1 MKDKLMVINKYKDLI
16 ERYSNYSLIYP
27 KKYYVLKD
35 KLESIL
41 FDFLKELYIV
51 NSISNKEVR
60 LSRKE
65 ELLGNIKYLNY
76 LFNCIN
82 KVNILSDKQYKSIYI
97 DIEVI
102 YMDIEVVYK
111 YLVGWLKCD
120 RVNR

>member
-1 MKDKLMVINKYKDLI
+1 MKDNLMVINKYKDLI

-41 FDFLKELYIV
+41 FDNLKELYIV
-51 NSISNKEVR
+51 NSISNREVR

-65 ELLGNIKYLNY
+65 ELIGKLKYLNY
-76 LFNCIN
+76 LFTRIN
-82 KVNILSDKQYKSIYI
+82 KLNILSDKQYK
-97 DIEVI
+97 VI
-102 YMDIEVVYK
+102 YMDMDMEVVYK

-120 RVNR
+120 RINR